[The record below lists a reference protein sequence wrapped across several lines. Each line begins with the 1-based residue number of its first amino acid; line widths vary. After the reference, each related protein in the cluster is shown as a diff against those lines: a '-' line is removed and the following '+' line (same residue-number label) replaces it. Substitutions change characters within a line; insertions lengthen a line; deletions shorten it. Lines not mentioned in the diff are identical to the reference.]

1 MNDMELCIRPGAEPV
16 SWNDFRRSHP
26 AGSIALDGYVRG
38 SSQFDPRGPW
48 LNFDHHADVDRL
60 SSRAT
65 CSQVL
70 LAIRQ
75 GLLERKSLLGRWKL
89 QVFVNDCDEDVC
101 LSWYLLTHPHICGR
115 NEGALDRLVQAVDLL
130 DTTAGACLHPP
141 EENLLRQ
148 IAWIFEPYR
157 FARLGGSLDSAP
169 AAGHRSIIDAV
180 GRRIA
185 AHLDGSGGTSLLDL
199 RYERIFAGKGWAMVA
214 EIGAQARLGM
224 VRNGIRAYVSVRER
238 PDGRWSYSLGRTS
251 PFVPFDV
258 PRIVAEL
265 NEVEYPGQGNWGG
278 GNLIAGSPRKKGSQ
292 LSPTQVT
299 DIVAET
305 MGQDRLSISAI
316 HDDRQSIEFAPT

>member
-1 MNDMELCIRPGAEPV
+1 MNDLELCIRPGAEPV
-16 SWNDFRRSHP
+16 SWSDFRRIHP
-26 AGSIALDGYVRG
+26 AGSIALEGYVRS

-75 GLLERKSLLGRWKL
+75 GLFDRTSLLGRWKL

-101 LSWYLLTHPHICGR
+101 LSWYLLTHAHVGR
-115 NEGALDRLVQAVDLL
+115 QQVDALDRLVQAVDLL

-141 EENLLRQ
+141 DVNLQRQ

-157 FARLGGSLDSAP
+157 FARLRGSLDSAS

-180 GRRIA
+180 GQRIDA
-185 AHLDGSGGTSLLDL
+185 YLDGSGGTSLLDL
-199 RYERIFAGKGWAMVA
+199 RYEQIFAGKGWAMVS
-214 EIGAQARLGM
+214 EIGAQARLGIA
-224 VRNGIRAYVSVRER
+224 RNGIRAYVSVRER

-258 PRIVAEL
+258 PRIVAAL
-265 NEVEYPGQGNWGG
+265 NAAEYPGQGTWGG

-292 LSPTQVT
+292 LSPTQVAE
-299 DIVAET
+299 IVAEVS
-305 MGQDRLSISAI
+305 GQNLRGISAI
-316 HDDRQSIEFAPT
+316 QQVRQPVEFAST